1 MVLYHPLLHSHLS
14 AWFVACNKYYQNDG
28 FEHSHR
34 RMESA
39 APTILCVFSSSA
51 PDHLHIIIISSI
63 RQCRWWWWLLASHPQ
78 IELEEGTWLDV
89 YSVVCWR
96 GSARVLSNDNY
107 TCVELMAKH
116 MCLPTDDDDD
126 EDTTIRGNSS
136 RRRGGSKVVRRLF
149 GVIHNCE
156 LMRWSRLNETPN
168 RIGNFYCLCVALA
181 SAYTLFY
188 SHLCSGRRVLFVIV
202 SVAFNWIRIC

>member
-1 MVLYHPLLHSHLS
+1 M
-14 AWFVACNKYYQNDG
+14 
-28 FEHSHR
+28 
-34 RMESA
+34 
-39 APTILCVFSSSA
+39 CVFFLSSRSSSYYYHQFDQA
-51 PDHLHIIIISSI
+51 VPVVVVAFGVSSTN
-63 RQCRWWWWLLASHPQ
+63 RAGRRYLTRRVL
-78 IELEEGTWLDV
+78 G
-89 YSVVCWR
+89 WR

-136 RRRGGSKVVRRLF
+136 RRGGSKVVRRLF

-202 SVAFNWIRIC
+202 SVAFN